1 MLTVQ
6 SSFGYLGYLQK
17 LLERSLESE
26 KGEWSNTVAA
36 PTTPA
41 MTSGKKGWGR
51 SPLPFV
57 FSLHPLHLT
66 CITLRRVALASHHR
80 SLLELLRLA
89 QVKVEEELDQS
100 TGERWALDVEEGAA
114 GDASSGPGSEVGA
127 PHRTDTDPAPSLVHL
142 R

>member
-1 MLTVQ
+1 
-6 SSFGYLGYLQK
+6 
-17 LLERSLESE
+17 
-26 KGEWSNTVAA
+26 
-36 PTTPA
+36 

-100 TGERWALDVEEGAA
+100 TGESWALDVEEGA
-114 GDASSGPGSEVGA
+114 GGASSGPGSEVGA